1 MSKEYKVFVYGTL
14 REGDVRSGVLKDMQD
29 LGQAEFIKNT
39 TTYGIY
45 KMVDV
50 GAFPGIVEGGTTSIV
65 GEIWEID
72 KYTKQ
77 YLDLMEGVPLLY
89 QDKPIKIDGEQGV
102 YAYFLV
108 RHKGY
113 PEIESGDWFKK

>member
-14 REGDVRSGVLKDMQD
+14 REGDVRNGVLKDMQE
-29 LGQAEFIKNT
+29 LGQAEFIKDA

-45 KMVDV
+45 KMVDL
-50 GAFPGIVEGGTTSIV
+50 GAFPGIIDGGSTSIV
-65 GEIWEID
+65 GEIWGID

-89 QDKPIKIDGEQGV
+89 EDKPIQIEDEEDV
-102 YAYFLV
+102 FAYFLV

-113 PEIESGDWFKK
+113 PEIKSGDWFNK

>member
-14 REGDVRSGVLKDMQD
+14 REGDVRNGVLKDMQE
-29 LGQAEFIKNT
+29 LGQAEFIKNA

-45 KMVDV
+45 KMVDL
-50 GAFPGIVEGGTTSIV
+50 GAFPGIIEGGTTSIV
-65 GEIWEID
+65 GEIWGID
-72 KYTKQ
+72 KYTKS

-89 QDKPIKIDGEQGV
+89 EDKPIQIEDEEDV

-113 PEIESGDWFKK
+113 PEIKSGDWFNK

>member
-14 REGDVRSGVLKDMQD
+14 REGDVRNGVLKDMQE
-29 LGQAEFIKNT
+29 LGQAEFIKNA

-45 KMVDV
+45 KMVDL
-50 GAFPGIVEGGTTSIV
+50 GAFPGIIEGGTTSIV
-65 GEIWEID
+65 GEIWGID
-72 KYTKQ
+72 KYTKS

-89 QDKPIKIDGEQGV
+89 EDKPIQIENEEDV

-113 PEIESGDWFKK
+113 PEIKSGDWFKK